1 MKTISNS
8 ELIARA
14 ASVIRSRRLG
24 GFLVGDVG
32 AALVTD
38 KGIVHVGTCMDTS
51 GLGICAEQSAIAA
64 MLAAGEDRVRKIVA
78 VWKDEHGKLFVIS
91 PCGHCRETMRQVCGA
106 TAKTEILLSKTKAV
120 KLEKLLPFRNS
131 WTKV

>member
-1 MKTISNS
+1 MKTISNTG
-8 ELIARA
+8 LIARA
-14 ASVIRSRRLG
+14 AGVIGARKLG

-38 KGIVHVGTCMDTS
+38 KGNVYVGTCMDTS
-51 GLGICAEQSAIAA
+51 GMGICAEQGAIAA

-78 VWKDEHGKLFVIS
+78 AWKDEHGKIFVIS
-91 PCGHCRETMRQVCGA
+91 PCGHCRETLWQIGGA
-106 TAKTEILLSKTKAV
+106 DGKTEILLSKTKAV

-131 WTKV
+131 WTRV